1 MQASELENKLAR
13 YLLGELSEGER
24 IEIED
29 RYLSDGEFFD
39 EMSVAEDEL
48 IDTYVRGRLSG
59 KDRELFEQNFLCS
72 AARRE
77 RLKSA
82 QALMR
87 FADTHGAVTHVSS
100 WQRFLSILRIE
111 SPPIRLVLATG
122 FMLLIIGGPV
132 VVIQMNRLRSDLKEL
147 HSDQV
152 ARNQRE
158 KELEQV
164 LGQQRQQN
172 EALSKG
178 LDQERNERGHLEQ
191 ELARLT
197 EQQAPPVTFGLGFGE
212 RERSS
217 GSLSTQAAR
226 VTVPR
231 DAELIKL
238 QLDLLKDDYKDYL
251 VILEDEQHHDVWR
264 GFVQS
269 TKAGRGR
276 AVVVRL
282 PSHVFTAG
290 EYRLALSGT
299 NNKSDYEIIS
309 EFSFDV
315 IKK

>member
-13 YLLGELSEGER
+13 YLLGELSERER
-24 IEIED
+24 IEIEE
-29 RYLSDGEFFD
+29 RYLSDGDFFD

-48 IDTYVRGRLSG
+48 IDAYVRGRLSG
-59 KDRELFEQNFLCS
+59 EDRELFEQNFLCS

-87 FADTHGAVTHVSS
+87 FADTHGAAAHISS
-100 WQRFLSILRIE
+100 WQRFLSILSFE
-111 SPPIRLVLATG
+111 SPAIRLVLATG

-132 VVIQMNRLRSDLKEL
+132 AVIQMNRLRSDLKGL
-147 HSDQV
+147 QSDQI

-158 KELEQV
+158 KELEQG
-164 LGQQRQQN
+164 LAQQRQQN
-172 EALSKG
+172 EALTKG

-217 GSLSTQAAR
+217 GSTSTPAAR

-231 DAELIKL
+231 GAELIKL
-238 QLDLLKDDYKDYL
+238 QLDLLKDDFKDYL
-251 VILEDEQHHDVWR
+251 VILEDVQHHDVWR
-264 GFVQS
+264 GLLQS

-282 PSHVFTAG
+282 PSHLFTTG
-290 EYRLALSGT
+290 QYRLALSGT
-299 NNKSDYEIIS
+299 NNKSDYEVIS
-309 EFSFDV
+309 EFSFDL